1 MINRILIRMKVVQ
14 MLYSYLLTRSD
25 FKTLPEPESH
35 SRDKR
40 YAYSLYC
47 DLLLLLVDAS
57 GYRIVNFEGRPRF
70 EFTGTRGKHD
80 TTSIAKALVDDDD
93 MKEIALKHKSFYDSL
108 RPFSE
113 KLRAEFKESSIYKEY
128 QRKKEAPEIQ
138 DEVAMWKTLLHT
150 VLLRNEQL
158 QKLIHSNP
166 EFTHV
171 GYDLALE
178 MLDETLNDYS
188 TTRSSLIDANRG
200 LAASLDK
207 SYELYMSLLQ
217 LMVDLTDLR
226 ARQLDEAKHK
236 YLPSHDDMNPNM
248 KFVENKFIELLR
260 ENPGFVAYKNEH
272 PIDWTDNDVMLRRL
286 LEKILN
292 SPAYNDYMNSPD
304 SSFASDCELWIRL
317 FRNIILDSDE
327 LIETMESM
335 SVYWNDDLAIM
346 GSFALKTIKT
356 YAAANGIQV
365 RLSPKYKD
373 EEDLRFGPKLFEAVI
388 RNQPEYKALIDEC
401 LVGSSWDPERLAFM
415 DIVILETAIAELINF
430 DSIPTL
436 VTVNEYTEIANY
448 YSTAKSG
455 IFITGMLYSIIS
467 KLKNRNIIVKD

>member
-47 DLLLLLVDAS
+47 DLLLLLIDAS
-57 GYRIVNFEGRPRF
+57 GFRIVNFEGRPRF
-70 EFTGTRGKHD
+70 EFIGTRGKYD
-80 TTSIAKALVDDDD
+80 VTSIAKALADDDE
-93 MKEIALKHKSFYDSL
+93 MKEIALRHKSFYDAL
-108 RPFSE
+108 RPISE
-113 KLRAEFKESSIYKEY
+113 RLRAEVKESSIYKEY

-138 DEVAMWKTLLHT
+138 DEVTMWKTILHT
-150 VLLRNEQL
+150 ILLRNEQL
-158 QKLIHSNP
+158 KSLIHSNP
-166 EFTHV
+166 DFTHV
-171 GYDLALE
+171 GYDLALN
-178 MLDETLNDYS
+178 MLEETLNDYS
-188 TTRSSLIDANRG
+188 TTRSSLVDANRG

-217 LMVDLTDLR
+217 LMVDLTDMR

-236 YLPSHDDMNPNM
+236 YLPSHDDLNPNM
-248 KFVENKFIELLR
+248 KFVENQFIELLR
-260 ENPGFVAYKNEH
+260 ENPNFVAYKNET
-272 PIDWTDNDVMLRRL
+272 PVDWTDNDVMLRRL
-286 LEKILN
+286 LDKIIE
-292 SPAYNDYMNSPD
+292 SPAYNNYMESKET
-304 SSFASDCELWIRL
+304 SFAADCELWIHL
-317 FRNIILDSDE
+317 FKNVILESDE
-327 LIETMESM
+327 LAEAMESM

-346 GSFALKTIKT
+346 GSFALKTIKS
-356 YAAANGIQV
+356 YAAAGGSQV

-373 EEDLRFGPKLFEAVI
+373 EEDRRFGPMLFEAVI
-388 RNQPEYKALIDEC
+388 RNQDEYRALIDEC
-401 LVGSSWDPERLAFM
+401 LVGSTWDPERLAFM
-415 DIVILETAIAELINF
+415 DIVILETAIAELIKF
-430 DSIPTL
+430 DSVPTL

-467 KLKNRNIIVKD
+467 NLKNRKIIVKD

>member
-14 MLYSYLLTRSD
+14 MLYSYLLTRSE

-47 DLLLLLVDAS
+47 DLLLLLINAS
-57 GYRIVNFEGRPRF
+57 GFRIVNFEGRPRF
-70 EFTGTRGKHD
+70 EFTGTRSKYD
-80 TTSIAKALVDDDD
+80 ITSIAKALSEDDG
-93 MKEIALKHKSFYDSL
+93 MKEIALRHRSFYEAL

-113 KLRAEFKESSIYKEY
+113 QLRAEVKESSIYKEY

-138 DEVAMWKTLLHT
+138 DEVALWKTILHT
-150 VLLRNEQL
+150 ILLRNTQL
-158 QKLIHSNP
+158 QALIHSNP

-178 MLDETLNDYS
+178 MIEETLNDYS

-200 LAASLDK
+200 LTASLDK
-207 SYELYMSLLQ
+207 SYELYISLLQ

-236 YLPSHDDMNPNM
+236 YLPTHDDLNPNM

-260 ENPGFVAYKNEH
+260 ENPSFVAYKNET
-272 PIDWTDNDVMLRRL
+272 PIDWSDNDIMLRHL
-286 LEKILN
+286 LDKIME
-292 SPAYNDYMNSPD
+292 SQAYTSYMETKET
-304 SSFASDCELWIRL
+304 SFAADCELWINL
-317 FRNIILDSDE
+317 FRNIILESDE
-327 LIETMESM
+327 LAEAMEAM
-335 SVYWNDDLAIM
+335 SVYWNDDLSIM
-346 GSFALKTIKT
+346 GSFTLKTIKT
-356 YAAANGIQV
+356 YASAGGNQV
-365 RLSPKYKD
+365 NLSPKYKD
-373 EEDLRFGPKLFEAVI
+373 EEDRRFGPLLFETVI
-388 RNQPEYKALIDEC
+388 RNQTEYRALIDEC
-401 LVGSSWDPERLAFM
+401 LVGSTWDPERLAFM
-415 DIVILETAIAELINF
+415 DIVILETAIAELIKF
-430 DSIPTL
+430 DSVPTL

-467 KLKNRNIIVKD
+467 KLKNRKIIVKD

>member
-1 MINRILIRMKVVQ
+1 MKVVQ

-47 DLLLLLVDAS
+47 DLLLLLIDAS
-57 GYRIVNFEGRPRF
+57 GYRVVNFEGRPRF
-70 EFTGTRGKHD
+70 EFTGTRGKYD
-80 TTSIAKALVDDDD
+80 TTSIAKALVEDDD
-93 MKEIALKHKSFYDSL
+93 MKEIALKHKSFYDAL
-108 RPFSE
+108 RPISE
-113 KLRAEFKESSIYKEY
+113 RLRAEIKESSIYKEY
-128 QRKKEAPEIQ
+128 QRKKEVPEIQ

-158 QKLIHSNP
+158 QTLIHSNP

-171 GYDLALE
+171 GYDLALT
-178 MLDETLNDYS
+178 MLDDTLNDYS

-217 LMVDLTDLR
+217 LMIDLTDLR

-260 ENPGFVAYKNEH
+260 ENPGFVAYKNEN
-272 PIDWTDNDVMLRRL
+272 PVDGTDNDVMLRRL
-286 LEKILN
+286 LDKIME
-292 SPAYNDYMNSPD
+292 SPAYNEYMASKD
-304 SSFASDCELWIRL
+304 SSFAADCELWIRL
-317 FRNIILDSDE
+317 FRNVIIDSDE
-327 LIETMESM
+327 LAEALESM

-356 YAAANGIQV
+356 YAAANGTQV

-373 EEDLRFGPKLFEAVI
+373 EEDLRFGPRLFEAVI
-388 RNQPEYKALIDEC
+388 RNQSEYRALIDEC
-401 LVGSSWDPERLAFM
+401 LVGSSWDPDRLAFM
-415 DIVILETAIAELINF
+415 DIVILETAIAELIKF

-455 IFITGMLYSIIS
+455 MFITGMLYSIIS
-467 KLKNRNIIVKD
+467 KLKNRKIIVKD

>member
-47 DLLLLLVDAS
+47 DLLLLLIDAS
-57 GYRIVNFEGRPRF
+57 GFRIVNFEGRPRF
-70 EFTGTRGKHD
+70 EFIGTRGKYD
-80 TTSIAKALVDDDD
+80 VTSIAKALADDDE
-93 MKEIALKHKSFYDSL
+93 MKEIALRHKSFYDAL
-108 RPFSE
+108 RPMSE
-113 KLRAEFKESSIYKEY
+113 RLRAEVKESSIYKEY

-138 DEVAMWKTLLHT
+138 DEVTMWKTILHT
-150 VLLRNEQL
+150 ILLRNEQL
-158 QKLIHSNP
+158 KALIHSNP
-166 EFTHV
+166 DFTHV
-171 GYDLALE
+171 GYDLALN
-178 MLDETLNDYS
+178 MLEETLNDYS
-188 TTRSSLIDANRG
+188 TTRSSLVDANRG

-217 LMVDLTDLR
+217 LMVDLTDMR
-226 ARQLDEAKHK
+226 NRQLDEAKHK
-236 YLPSHDDMNPNM
+236 YLPSHDDLNPNM

-260 ENPGFVAYKNEH
+260 ENPNFVAYKNET
-272 PIDWTDNDVMLRRL
+272 PVDWTDNDVMLRRL
-286 LEKILN
+286 LDKIIE
-292 SPAYNDYMNSPD
+292 SPAYNNYMESKET
-304 SSFASDCELWIRL
+304 SFAADCELWIHL
-317 FRNIILDSDE
+317 FKNVILESDE
-327 LIETMESM
+327 LAEAMESM

-346 GSFALKTIKT
+346 GSFALKTIKS
-356 YAAANGIQV
+356 YAAAGGTQV

-373 EEDLRFGPKLFEAVI
+373 EEDRRFGPMLFEAVI
-388 RNQPEYKALIDEC
+388 RNQDEYRALIDEC
-401 LVGSSWDPERLAFM
+401 LVGSTWDPERLAFM
-415 DIVILETAIAELINF
+415 DIVILETAIAELIKF
-430 DSIPTL
+430 DSVPTL

-467 KLKNRNIIVKD
+467 NLKNRKIIVKD

>member
-47 DLLLLLVDAS
+47 DLLLLLIDAS
-57 GYRIVNFEGRPRF
+57 GFRIVNFEGRPRF
-70 EFTGTRGKHD
+70 EFIGTRGKYD
-80 TTSIAKALVDDDD
+80 VTSIAKALADDDE
-93 MKEIALKHKSFYDSL
+93 MKEIALRHKSFYDAL
-108 RPFSE
+108 RPISE
-113 KLRAEFKESSIYKEY
+113 RLRAEVKESSIYKEY

-138 DEVAMWKTLLHT
+138 DEVTMWKTILHT
-150 VLLRNEQL
+150 ILLRNEQL
-158 QKLIHSNP
+158 KSLIHSNP
-166 EFTHV
+166 DFTHV
-171 GYDLALE
+171 GYDLALN
-178 MLDETLNDYS
+178 MLEETLNDYS
-188 TTRSSLIDANRG
+188 TTRSSLVDANRG

-217 LMVDLTDLR
+217 LMVDLTDMR

-236 YLPSHDDMNPNM
+236 YLPSHDDLNPNM
-248 KFVENKFIELLR
+248 KFVENQFIELLR
-260 ENPGFVAYKNEH
+260 ENPNFVAYKNET
-272 PIDWTDNDVMLRRL
+272 PVDWTDNDVMLRRL
-286 LEKILN
+286 LDKIIE
-292 SPAYNDYMNSPD
+292 SPAYNNYMESKET
-304 SSFASDCELWIRL
+304 SFAADCELWIHL
-317 FRNIILDSDE
+317 FKNVILESDE
-327 LIETMESM
+327 LAEAMESM

-346 GSFALKTIKT
+346 GSFALKTIKS
-356 YAAANGIQV
+356 YAAAGGSQV

-373 EEDLRFGPKLFEAVI
+373 DEDRRFGPMLFEAVI
-388 RNQPEYKALIDEC
+388 RNQDEYRALIDEC
-401 LVGSSWDPERLAFM
+401 LVGSTWDPERLAFM
-415 DIVILETAIAELINF
+415 DIVILETAIAELIKF
-430 DSIPTL
+430 DSVPTL

-467 KLKNRNIIVKD
+467 NLKNRKIIVKD

>member
-47 DLLLLLVDAS
+47 DLLLLLIDAS
-57 GYRIVNFEGRPRF
+57 GFRIVNFEGRPRF
-70 EFTGTRGKHD
+70 EFIGTRGKYD
-80 TTSIAKALVDDDD
+80 VTSIAKALADDDE
-93 MKEIALKHKSFYDSL
+93 MKEIALRHKSFYDAL
-108 RPFSE
+108 RPMSE
-113 KLRAEFKESSIYKEY
+113 RLRAEVKESSIYKEY

-138 DEVAMWKTLLHT
+138 DEVTMWKTILHT
-150 VLLRNEQL
+150 ILLRNEQL
-158 QKLIHSNP
+158 KALIHSNP
-166 EFTHV
+166 DFTHV
-171 GYDLALE
+171 GYDLALN
-178 MLDETLNDYS
+178 MLEETLNDYS
-188 TTRSSLIDANRG
+188 TTRSSLVDANRG
-200 LAASLDK
+200 LSASLDK

-217 LMVDLTDLR
+217 LMIDLTDMR

-236 YLPSHDDMNPNM
+236 YLPSHDDLNPNM

-260 ENPGFVAYKNEH
+260 ENPNFVAYKNET
-272 PIDWTDNDVMLRRL
+272 PVDWTDHDVMLRRL
-286 LEKILN
+286 LDKIIE
-292 SPAYNDYMNSPD
+292 SPAYNNYMESKE
-304 SSFASDCELWIRL
+304 SSFAADCELWIHL
-317 FRNIILDSDE
+317 FKNIILESDE
-327 LIETMESM
+327 LAEAMESM

-346 GSFALKTIKT
+346 GSFALKTIKS
-356 YAAANGIQV
+356 YAAAGGTQV

-373 EEDLRFGPKLFEAVI
+373 EEDRRFGPMLFEAVI
-388 RNQPEYKALIDEC
+388 RNQDEYRALIDEC
-401 LVGSSWDPERLAFM
+401 LVGSTWDPERLAFM
-415 DIVILETAIAELINF
+415 DIVILETAIAELIKF
-430 DSIPTL
+430 DSVPTL

-467 KLKNRNIIVKD
+467 NLKNRKIIVKD

>member
-47 DLLLLLVDAS
+47 DLLLLLIDAS
-57 GYRIVNFEGRPRF
+57 GFRIVNFEGRPRF
-70 EFTGTRGKHD
+70 EFIGTRGKYD
-80 TTSIAKALVDDDD
+80 VTSIAKALADDDE
-93 MKEIALKHKSFYDSL
+93 MKEIALRHKSFYDAL
-108 RPFSE
+108 RPISE
-113 KLRAEFKESSIYKEY
+113 RLRAEVKESSIYKEY

-138 DEVAMWKTLLHT
+138 DEVTMWKTILHT
-150 VLLRNEQL
+150 ILLRNEQL
-158 QKLIHSNP
+158 KALIHSDP
-166 EFTHV
+166 DFTHV
-171 GYDLALE
+171 GYDLALN
-178 MLDETLNDYS
+178 MLEETLNDYS
-188 TTRSSLIDANRG
+188 TTRSSLVDANRG

-217 LMVDLTDLR
+217 LMVDLTDMR
-226 ARQLDEAKHK
+226 NRQLDEAKHK
-236 YLPSHDDMNPNM
+236 YLPSHDDLNPNM

-260 ENPGFVAYKNEH
+260 ENPNFVAYKNET
-272 PIDWTDNDVMLRRL
+272 PVDWTDNDVMLRRL
-286 LEKILN
+286 LDKIIE
-292 SPAYNDYMNSPD
+292 SPAYNNYMESKET
-304 SSFASDCELWIRL
+304 SFAADCELWIHL
-317 FRNIILDSDE
+317 FKNVILESDE
-327 LIETMESM
+327 LAEAMESM

-346 GSFALKTIKT
+346 GSFALKTIKS
-356 YAAANGIQV
+356 YAAAGGTQV

-373 EEDLRFGPKLFEAVI
+373 EEDRRFGPMLFEAVI
-388 RNQPEYKALIDEC
+388 RNQDEYRALIDEC
-401 LVGSSWDPERLAFM
+401 LVGSTWDPERLAFM
-415 DIVILETAIAELINF
+415 DIVILETAIAELIKF
-430 DSIPTL
+430 DSVPTL

-467 KLKNRNIIVKD
+467 NLKNRKIIVKD

>member
-47 DLLLLLVDAS
+47 DLLLLLIDAS
-57 GYRIVNFEGRPRF
+57 GFRIVNFEGRPRF
-70 EFTGTRGKHD
+70 EFIGTRGKYD
-80 TTSIAKALVDDDD
+80 VTSIAKALADDDE
-93 MKEIALKHKSFYDSL
+93 MKEIALRHKSFYDAL
-108 RPFSE
+108 RPISE
-113 KLRAEFKESSIYKEY
+113 RLRAEVKESSIYKEY

-138 DEVAMWKTLLHT
+138 DEVTMWKTILHT
-150 VLLRNEQL
+150 ILLRNEQL
-158 QKLIHSNP
+158 KALIHSNP
-166 EFTHV
+166 DFTHV
-171 GYDLALE
+171 GYDLALN
-178 MLDETLNDYS
+178 MLEETLNDYS
-188 TTRSSLIDANRG
+188 TTRSSLVDANRG

-217 LMVDLTDLR
+217 LMVDLTDMR
-226 ARQLDEAKHK
+226 NRQLDEAKHK
-236 YLPSHDDMNPNM
+236 YLPSHDDLNPNM

-260 ENPGFVAYKNEH
+260 ENPNFVAYKNET
-272 PIDWTDNDVMLRRL
+272 PVDWTDNDVMLRRL
-286 LEKILN
+286 LDKIIE
-292 SPAYNDYMNSPD
+292 SPAYNNYMESKET
-304 SSFASDCELWIRL
+304 SFAADCELWIHL
-317 FRNIILDSDE
+317 FKNVILESDE
-327 LIETMESM
+327 LAEAMESM

-346 GSFALKTIKT
+346 GSFALKTIKS
-356 YAAANGIQV
+356 YAAAGGTQV

-373 EEDLRFGPKLFEAVI
+373 EEDRRFGPMLFEAVI
-388 RNQPEYKALIDEC
+388 RNQDEYRALIDEC
-401 LVGSSWDPERLAFM
+401 LVGSTWDPERLAFM
-415 DIVILETAIAELINF
+415 DIVILETAIAELIKF
-430 DSIPTL
+430 DSVPTL

-467 KLKNRNIIVKD
+467 NLKNRKIIVKD

>member
-1 MINRILIRMKVVQ
+1 MKVVQ

-70 EFTGTRGKHD
+70 EFIGIRGKHD

-108 RPFSE
+108 RPLSE
-113 KLRAEFKESSIYKEY
+113 KLRAEVKESSIYKEY

-158 QKLIHSNP
+158 QNLIHSNP

-260 ENPGFVAYKNEH
+260 ENTGFVAYKNEH

-292 SPAYNDYMNSPD
+292 SPAYNEYMNSSD
-304 SSFASDCELWIRL
+304 SSFAADCELWIRL

-327 LIETMESM
+327 LVEAMESM

-356 YAAANGIQV
+356 YAAANGTQV

-388 RNQPEYKALIDEC
+388 RNQPEYRALIDEC

>member
-47 DLLLLLVDAS
+47 DLLLLLIDAS
-57 GYRIVNFEGRPRF
+57 GFRIVNFEGRPRF
-70 EFTGTRGKHD
+70 EFIGTRGKYD
-80 TTSIAKALVDDDD
+80 VTSIAKALADDDE
-93 MKEIALKHKSFYDSL
+93 MKEIALRHKSFYDAL
-108 RPFSE
+108 RPMSE
-113 KLRAEFKESSIYKEY
+113 RLRAEVKESSIYKEY

-138 DEVAMWKTLLHT
+138 DEVTMWKTILHT
-150 VLLRNEQL
+150 ILLRNEQL
-158 QKLIHSNP
+158 KALIHSNP
-166 EFTHV
+166 DFTHV
-171 GYDLALE
+171 GYDLALN
-178 MLDETLNDYS
+178 MLEETLNDYS
-188 TTRSSLIDANRG
+188 TTRSSLVDANRG

-217 LMVDLTDLR
+217 LMVDLTDMR
-226 ARQLDEAKHK
+226 NRQLDEAKHK
-236 YLPSHDDMNPNM
+236 YLPSHDDLNPNM

-260 ENPGFVAYKNEH
+260 ENPNFVAYKNET
-272 PIDWTDNDVMLRRL
+272 PVDWTDNDVMLRRL
-286 LEKILN
+286 LDKIIE
-292 SPAYNDYMNSPD
+292 SPAYNNYMESKET
-304 SSFASDCELWIRL
+304 SFAADCELWIHL
-317 FRNIILDSDE
+317 FKNVILESDE
-327 LIETMESM
+327 LAEAMESM

-346 GSFALKTIKT
+346 GSFALKTIKS
-356 YAAANGIQV
+356 YATAGGTQV

-373 EEDLRFGPKLFEAVI
+373 EEDRRFGPMLFEAVI
-388 RNQPEYKALIDEC
+388 RNQDEYRALIDEC
-401 LVGSSWDPERLAFM
+401 LVGSTWDPERLAFM
-415 DIVILETAIAELINF
+415 DIVILETAIAELIKF
-430 DSIPTL
+430 DSVPTL

-467 KLKNRNIIVKD
+467 NLKNRKIIVKD